1 MSKSNLPNGGY
12 TLTHGSNYML
22 DGFQFDT
29 EYNGGVYEK
38 ARLPETKGLSALPS
52 GMIPTENPLSS
63 DLPDGVEVDVDL
75 NLSEFTKDASQQLI
89 PLVDHSWLASQSEE
103 DLEGMRSY
111 DDVLEHFAEG
121 RFEHPQANQ
130 IKTLQDAW
138 ADGSTTGLDILPNKQ
153 RAHDKYHNSYSDNQS
168 KLPGD
173 DYRRKKE
180 TASRKVAY
188 GESPDNLDSLPLEMM
203 KELSQE
209 YGLHGKVY
217 IKEASFPGL
226 FNGRWDEVINKRCA
240 SSMYIISEKE
250 DCAFER
256 FLGMKVVASEKDIS
270 WKEAYHTLMPKLEVY
285 GISKTSGSSY
295 RNMLR
300 QAFIDVMEGRIESA
314 EQPSTWFQIQPD
326 VTEGLS
332 LGHAKK
338 ALDEFVVDNP
348 YIESPTERAH
358 SKEERRLSRIA
369 SQLVSQGM
377 VESEIVED
385 IIQSERTATQKIERL
400 YEIASKPVQSSDYQ
414 GLGREVKA
422 HTPYKSQLDPTEKIQ
437 TISEADSIRFA
448 KKCQEKVAKLIQQG
462 LVTISEVEKVTKK
475 ASSPQDKLTAVYEY
489 LSRPDQV
496 QKYMGSIEAHYLSKK
511 SSVDPHAQVD
521 DREARNLAQRNKT
534 AQTKIAK
541 MIESGLVSYDEVA
554 EAIKG
559 KKSPEDKVASVFAYL
574 AKPKKVSSYNQ
585 YGVSE
590 HRMVKNRNKPLE
602 EVPSLQKRA
611 SATLWKEAHSKV
623 DKLVSSGLLSQE
635 KYATLEGISDPNAFV
650 RKAFDLASKPTE
662 VSSYQGAETAH
673 ILNGKKSSEVSES
686 EMKVATWLRQK
697 MSEGSAGEE
706 LDVLLSTRFSQN
718 VLQEHQTR
726 IASLREAHE
735 GVSGHAYVDADA
747 YMTEGTDGCDKGALI
762 HRANQVPTLL
772 KSAKCGSCVFNSGG
786 TCQKYNKTIVASA
799 EEIVEDKG
807 QYQAE
812 MIRLANASDSER
824 TASLFVNDYDA
835 SEFNLQQDHNVDF
848 SDAPSLDKVGEV
860 LFGGFEI

>member
-52 GMIPTENPLSS
+52 GMIPSENPLSS
-63 DLPDGVEVDVDL
+63 DLPNGVEVDVDL

-89 PLVDHSWLASQSEE
+89 PLVDHSWLASQAEE
-103 DLEGMRSY
+103 ELEGMRSY

-188 GESPDNLDSLPLEMM
+188 GESPDNLDSLPLDMM

-250 DCAFER
+250 DCAFDR

-300 QAFIDVMEGRIESA
+300 QAFIDVMEGRIDSVD
-314 EQPSTWFQIQPD
+314 QPSTWFQIQPD
-326 VTEGLS
+326 ATEGLS
-332 LGHAKK
+332 LGHAKR

-348 YIESPTERAH
+348 YIESPTEIAH
-358 SKEERRLSRIA
+358 SKEEQRLSRIA

-385 IIQSERTATQKIERL
+385 IVQSDRTATQKIERL
-400 YEIASKPVQSSDYQ
+400 YEIASKPLQSSDYQ
-414 GLGREVKA
+414 GLGRVVKA

-437 TISEADSIRFA
+437 TISEADSIRYA
-448 KKCQEKVAKLIQQG
+448 KKCQEKVSKLIQQG

-489 LSRPDQV
+489 LSRPSQV
-496 QKYMGSIEAHYLSKK
+496 QKYMGSTEAHYLSKK
-511 SSVDPHAQVD
+511 SSLDPHAEIE
-521 DREARNLAQRNKT
+521 DRESRNLAQRNKT
-534 AQTKIAK
+534 AQTKISR
-541 MIESGLVSYDEVA
+541 MIESGLISYEEVA
-554 EAIKG
+554 KAIKG
-559 KKSPEDKVASVFAYL
+559 KSTPEDKVASVFAYL
-574 AKPKKVSSYNQ
+574 AKPAQSQTYQGHETAHVITS
-585 YGVSE
+585 
-590 HRMVKNRNKPLE
+590 RNKMPKAKVVANEVLE
-602 EVPSLQKRA
+602 GKKIASSVSKYVSNGLISAESAEEALSLNGDERYKALYRLASEGVRAKKESFKGHQYEAHISKRA
-611 SATLWKEAHSKV
+611 SLPTKTAFEV
-623 DKLVSSGLLSQE
+623 QGDK
-635 KYATLEGISDPNAFV
+635 I
-650 RKAFDLASKPTE
+650 
-662 VSSYQGAETAH
+662 
-673 ILNGKKSSEVSES
+673 
-686 EMKVATWLRQK
+686 ATWMRQK

-706 LDVLLSTRFSQN
+706 LDILLSTRFSQN
-718 VLQEHQTR
+718 ILQDHQTR

-762 HRANQVPTLL
+762 HRANQVPTIL

-786 TCQKYNKTIVASA
+786 TCQKYNKMIVASA
-799 EEIVEDKG
+799 EEIVENKG

-812 MIRLANASDSER
+812 MIRLSNASDSER